1 LLRSARNDDARN
13 PSRDAIRARAKSLAR
28 LKENRAVWRE
38 PKPGAQEIWQKY
50 LELREKYKKDD
61 GPIEDA
67 LQNWYRDL
75 PKSHPSKALSRYR
88 HVDKHVLG
96 AIEIF
101 RGPAEADRD
110 TTSPIQKLEGL
121 VRFLI
126 PVGDF
131 RLQKRCSVKLQWDWS
146 SFARPRVIHLPKSTL
161 ETYFR

>member
-88 HVDKHVLG
+88 HVDKH
-96 AIEIF
+96 
-101 RGPAEADRD
+101 GPWRDRD
-110 TTSPIQKLEGL
+110 ISWPGGGGPRYDVPHPKTGRPCKIPDSGWRFSTSEAMQRQIAMGL
-121 VRFLI
+121 VE
-126 PVGDF
+126 F
-131 RLQKRCSVKLQWDWS
+131 R
-146 SFARPRVIHLPKSTL
+146 
-161 ETYFR
+161 ETESDPPSEKHT